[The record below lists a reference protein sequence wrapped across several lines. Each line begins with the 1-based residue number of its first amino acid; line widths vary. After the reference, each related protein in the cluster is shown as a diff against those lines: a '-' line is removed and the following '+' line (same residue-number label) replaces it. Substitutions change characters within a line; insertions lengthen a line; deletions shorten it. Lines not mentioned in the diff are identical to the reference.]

1 MTRGGLSPMP
11 QGFPPYRPPD
21 DHGLHMKRMG
31 ANMHNMGSSSMLADP
46 AYQSEK
52 GGILKKPGPYDHMGT
67 LEKEKWIEESERLS
81 RLDRLDRI
89 STSSQNQLI
98 GDRDRDRLPPHDAR
112 SLSEVERTLKTL
124 NGYH

>member
-1 MTRGGLSPMP
+1 
-11 QGFPPYRPPD
+11 
-21 DHGLHMKRMG
+21 
-31 ANMHNMGSSSMLADP
+31 
-46 AYQSEK
+46 
-52 GGILKKPGPYDHMGT
+52 MGT

-124 NGYH
+124 NGYHEGILEALRSAAASGTRICGRFKKDIN

>member
-1 MTRGGLSPMP
+1 
-11 QGFPPYRPPD
+11 
-21 DHGLHMKRMG
+21 
-31 ANMHNMGSSSMLADP
+31 
-46 AYQSEK
+46 
-52 GGILKKPGPYDHMGT
+52 MGT

-98 GDRDRDRLPPHDAR
+98 GDRDRDRGGGGLPPHDAR

-124 NGYH
+124 NGYHEGILEALRSAAASGTRICAMKDIN

>member
-1 MTRGGLSPMP
+1 
-11 QGFPPYRPPD
+11 
-21 DHGLHMKRMG
+21 
-31 ANMHNMGSSSMLADP
+31 
-46 AYQSEK
+46 
-52 GGILKKPGPYDHMGT
+52 MGT

-98 GDRDRDRLPPHDAR
+98 GGGGGGGGDRGSGLPPHDAR

-124 NGYH
+124 NGYHEGILEALRSAAASGNCVRASVVRCRVQTDATKHHIARA